1 MTPAFWQRQVRRRAR
16 RRRATMAAARSGRGR
31 RINVEFCSANP
42 TGPLHVGHGRGTVFG
57 DALASILAH
66 AGYAVT
72 REYYVNDGGAQIE
85 TLARSLHLRY
95 REALGEAIAA
105 IPEGLYPGDYLIPL
119 GAGDRRARRRPVARL
134 RRSRM
139 AAPHSSARASRR

>member
-1 MTPAFWQRQVRRRAR
+1 ML
-16 RRRATMAAARSGRGR
+16 AAGGRLWPQHDLGGGR

-57 DALASILAH
+57 DALAAILAH

-95 REALGEAIAA
+95 REALGETI
-105 IPEGLYPGDYLIPL
+105 GDDP
-119 GAGDRRARRRPVARL
+119 RRASIPATI
-134 RRSRM
+134 
-139 AAPHSSARASRR
+139 